1 MVFKVFKFI
10 EYWLH
15 INNLCQWKAIGIQL
29 IPHRHTVNVKQVH
42 SKRHTGIQ
50 LMSQLHTVSVTQ
62 AISLQL
68 MLHRLTINGTLVYS
82 QCHIC
87 YCHFFIGIQ
96 LLSHRHTVDVKLTYS
111 YCFTSK
117 QLTSHWHIVAFEF
130 HASDA
135 KNEMAKIKCS
145 STRAYAWLGTAQF

>member
-1 MVFKVFKFI
+1 
-10 EYWLH
+10 
-15 INNLCQWKAIGIQL
+15 
-29 IPHRHTVNVKQVH
+29 
-42 SKRHTGIQ
+42 
-50 LMSQLHTVSVTQ
+50 MSQLHTVNVTQ
-62 AISLQL
+62 AYSLQL
-68 MLHRLTINGTLVYS
+68 MLHRLTINGSLVYS

-111 YCFTSK
+111 YCFTSM

-135 KNEMAKIKCS
+135 EREIGQMKCS
-145 STRAYAWLGTAQF
+145 VQGHTLYQLY